1 MCGIVAAIAEREVSR
16 ILLEGLKALEYR
28 GYDSAGM
35 AVVGEGEAR
44 CLRQVGKVERLEQAL
59 GAAPLP
65 GHLGVAHTRW
75 ATHGRPEERNA
86 HPQASGH
93 VLLVH
98 NGIIENHLDWR
109 ERLERDGYRFESD
122 TDTEVAAH
130 LLHQR
135 MRGGE
140 DLAQAMQWLAG
151 HLEGAFAIAAISS
164 REPDRLLACRKGA
177 PLVVGVGIGEHFVA
191 SDPMALLPVTRQCVY
206 LEDGDVALITREAL
220 QVYNN
225 GRPVRR
231 QLHQLDA
238 ETGKASKG
246 PYRHWMLKEIHEQP
260 AVLADCLEG
269 RLDAE
274 GRVASLMRHD
284 EAELFGRIRQL
295 HVIACGTSYH
305 AALIARYWME
315 EWLQIPVMVE
325 VASEYLYR
333 RVVVP
338 EGSVFLC
345 ISQSGETLDTLNAL
359 RKAKKKGYLA
369 CLGLCNVPRST
380 LVREVDLCMMT
391 RAGPEIGVASTKAY
405 TTQLAALALL
415 MLAMG
420 RARGLD
426 DEALQQAGR
435 QLLQLPADVEAILA
449 QAGQIRPVAEALM
462 QRTNVIF
469 LGRGYQYPVAMEGAL
484 KLKEISYIH
493 AEAYPAGELKH
504 GPLALVNE
512 QLPVVAVAP
521 NDRLLQK
528 LQANMKEVQARGG
541 QLYVF
546 ADEAVQPEG
555 DLQGLVQLPL
565 GGDWLSP
572 VRASVALQILAYD
585 VAAMLGHDV
594 DQPRNLAKSVT
605 VE

>member
-35 AVVGEGEAR
+35 AVIEHDTIAS
-44 CLRQVGKVERLEQAL
+44 LREVGKVHRLERAL
-59 GAAPLP
+59 AQQPLP
-65 GHLGVAHTRW
+65 GRLGIAHTRW
-75 ATHGRPEERNA
+75 ATHGKPETRNA
-86 HPQASGH
+86 HPQASDH
-93 VLLVH
+93 LMLVH
-98 NGIIENHLDWR
+98 NGVIENHQQWR
-109 ERLERDGYRFESD
+109 ERLEAQGYHFQSD

-135 MRGGE
+135 MAQGE
-140 DLAQAMQWLAG
+140 SLLQAMQWLSG
-151 HLEGAFAIAAISS
+151 QLQGAFALAAIST

-177 PLVVGVGIGEHFVA
+177 PLVIGVGIGEHFVA
-191 SDPMALLPVTRQCVY
+191 SDPMALLPVTRQCIY
-206 LEDGDVALITREAL
+206 LEEGDVAEIQRESVRIY
-220 QVYNN
+220 QQ
-225 GRPVRR
+225 GQPVEREVHS
-231 QLHQLDA
+231 LEL
-238 ETGKASKG
+238 ESGKASKG
-246 PYRHWMLKEIHEQP
+246 EYRHWMLKEIHEQP
-260 AVLADCLEG
+260 AVLAECLEG

-274 GRVASLMRHD
+274 GRVGPLMAHD
-284 EAELFGRIRQL
+284 ERALLAQVEQL
-295 HVIACGTSYH
+295 HIVACGTSYH
-305 AALIARYWME
+305 AALVARYWME
-315 EWLQIPVMVE
+315 EWLQLPVSVE
-325 VASEYLYR
+325 IASEYLYR

-338 EGSVFLC
+338 ANTAFLC

-359 RKAKKKGYLA
+359 RKAKEKGYL
-369 CLGLCNVPRST
+369 CTLGICNVPRST
-380 LVREVDLCMMT
+380 LVREVDLCLMT

-415 MLAMG
+415 MLALG
-420 RARGLD
+420 QARGL
-426 DEALQQAGR
+426 EAEPLQKAGR
-435 QLLQLPADVEAILA
+435 QLLRLPGDVEAILCHA
-449 QAGQIRPVAEALM
+449 DAIHTVAEALM
-462 QRTNVIF
+462 PKTNVIF

-512 QLPVVAVAP
+512 DLPVVAVAP

-541 QLYVF
+541 QIYVF

-555 DLQGLVQLPL
+555 RLQGLVHLPL

-572 VRASVALQILAYD
+572 VRASVALQLLAYD

>member
-35 AVVGEGEAR
+35 AVIQGQAIDS
-44 CLRQVGKVERLEQAL
+44 LREVGKVQRLEQAL
-59 GAAPLP
+59 EAHPLP
-65 GHLGVAHTRW
+65 GRLGIAHTRW
-75 ATHGRPEERNA
+75 ATHGKPETRNA

-93 VLLVH
+93 LMLVH
-98 NGIIENHLDWR
+98 NGVIENHQHWR
-109 ERLERDGYRFESD
+109 EHLLEQGYQFSSD

-135 MRGGE
+135 MASGDE
-140 DLAQAMQWLAG
+140 LLSAMQWLAG
-151 HLEGAFAIAAISS
+151 ALEGAFALAAISTK
-164 REPDRLLACRKGA
+164 EPEHIVACRKGA
-177 PLVVGVGIGEHFVA
+177 PLVIGVGIGEHFVA
-191 SDPMALLPVTRQCVY
+191 SDPMALLPVTRQCIY
-206 LEDGDVALITREAL
+206 LEEGDVADLQRESVSIYQQGQA
-220 QVYNN
+220 VK
-225 GRPVRR
+225 RPVHR
-231 QLHQLDA
+231 LDT
-238 ETGKASKG
+238 ESGRASKG
-246 PYRHWMLKEIHEQP
+246 AYRHWMLKEIHEQP
-260 AVLADCLEG
+260 AVLAECLEG
-269 RLDAE
+269 RLDSQ
-274 GRVASLMRHD
+274 GRVLPLLAHD
-284 EAELFGRIRQL
+284 EATWLQAIENL
-295 HVIACGTSYH
+295 HIVACGTSYH
-305 AALIARYWME
+305 AALVARYWME
-315 EWLQIPVMVE
+315 EWLQIPVHVE
-325 VASEYLYR
+325 IASEYLYR

-338 EGSVFLC
+338 DKTAFLC

-359 RKAKKKGYLA
+359 RKARKKAYQHYL
-369 CLGLCNVPRST
+369 GICNVARST
-380 LVREVDLCMMT
+380 LVREVDHCLMT

-405 TTQLAALALL
+405 TTQLTALALL

-420 RARGLD
+420 QAR
-426 DEALQQAGR
+426 DENSENWQQAGK
-435 QLLQLPADVEAILA
+435 QLLRLPSDVEAVLA
-449 QAGQIRPVAEALM
+449 HADAIRQIAEALM
-462 QRTNVIF
+462 QKTNVIF

-512 QLPVVAVAP
+512 ELPVVAVAP

-555 DLQGLVQLPL
+555 QLRGLVHLPL

-572 VRASVALQILAYD
+572 VRASVALQLLAYD